1 MFMTRPFPLAMLA
14 FIAAPSLSFSVD
26 YQVPVNDVAGFFA
39 RLPDD
44 ATYVHFSAAAVYRC
58 EGDIILPERQ
68 LLVIDGRGAKLMLG
82 NGSHGFTMRV
92 ADQKEAERKTASRYV
107 IRDFAS
113 INGGRKAVDL
123 KASLGSVITNCRM
136 VGQSEVAIDLR
147 FCLMTRLENIMV
159 TNPTKRGFV
168 LRQGDWPG
176 ATGIN
181 SQSNSSVLEQ
191 CRVYNSKTSTAA
203 FTILNSGGVRMT
215 DCISEGHTAE
225 YDIFLSASLSGNED
239 ITATSPVV
247 KSFTLSNFH
256 VEHKTT
262 KTSIYVNMPSK
273 ATVNISN
280 VYWNIPLIAPAI
292 TYAGGQLNLSEIGW
306 WPRGA
311 IIASRVEAPRIN
323 IDRCHSLL
331 FIDPKKRDSQTK
343 FGALELRDPIPGN
356 ATLKANYVR
365 IRQRA
370 M

>member
-1 MFMTRPFPLAMLA
+1 MCA
-14 FIAAPSLSFSVD
+14 FGNAYV
-26 YQVPVNDVAGFFA
+26 VPVGDVAGFFA
-39 RLPDD
+39 RLPAD
-44 ATYVHFSAAAVYRC
+44 ATHVSFSAAAEYHC
-58 EGDIILPERQ
+58 AGSIILPERQ
-68 LLVIDGRGAKLMLG
+68 LLVIDGNGAKLVLG
-82 NGSHGFTMRV
+82 PGSHGFTMNV

-113 INGGRKAVDL
+113 IRGGKKAIDL
-123 KASLGSVITNCRM
+123 KASLGSVISNCRM
-136 VGQSEVAIDLR
+136 VDQSEAAIDLR
-147 FCLMTRLENIMV
+147 FCLMTRLENILV
-159 TNPTKRGFV
+159 TNPAKLGIV

-191 CRVYNSKTSTAA
+191 CRVYSSKTTTTA

-225 YDIFLSASLSGNED
+225 YDIFLSASLSGSEEL
-239 ITATSPVV
+239 TATSPVV

-262 KTSIYVNMPSK
+262 KASVYVNMPSK
-273 ATVNISN
+273 ATVNLSN
-280 VYWNIPLIAPAI
+280 IYWNIPLIAPAI
-292 TYAGGQLNLSEIGW
+292 VYVGGQVNLSEIGW

-311 IIASRVEAPRIN
+311 VIASRVEAPRIN

-331 FIDPKKRDSQTK
+331 FIDPDKRDSPTK
-343 FGALELRDPIPGN
+343 FGALELRDPLPGN
-356 ATLKANYVR
+356 ELLKATYVR
-365 IRQRA
+365 TRQRV